1 MVVLLLLVTGCE
13 RTDERPPVDTVD
25 APSPVTSV
33 DSLASPP
40 ELHGWNEAA
49 GPALFVPADVPDV
62 ALAIFPG
69 VAGVLPSD
77 AHASFD
83 GASLRGSRV
92 ELFAR
97 DGSVERAVVVVGDD
111 GDSAGECPG
120 WPRLALQS
128 PGGSLASHTWTVG
141 FIEGRGAPVPLD
153 SLEALASPDSIR
165 LTTEIARLASTIAS
179 EPDPAFSGLP
189 FSVRSARRFEVAP
202 GVEGLAAEVVRKITT
217 EANPREERTL
227 LIAERARGR
236 EGERYAFAYFERSA
250 GAEESVV
257 TPDVLAAVRIG
268 GATAPTLI
276 VSRDDGRTMRYGF
289 LERIRPGQWR
299 ARWTSAYSSC

>member
-1 MVVLLLLVTGCE
+1 M
-13 RTDERPPVDTVD
+13 D
-25 APSPVTSV
+25 APSPITIV
-33 DSLASPP
+33 DSLPAPR

-77 AHASFD
+77 AHTSFD
-83 GASLRGSRV
+83 GASLRGLPMD
-92 ELFAR
+92 LFAR
-97 DGSVERAVVVVGDD
+97 DGSVGRAVVLVGDD
-111 GDSAGECPG
+111 GESVGECPG
-120 WPRLALQS
+120 WPRLGLRS
-128 PGGSLASHTWTVG
+128 TGGSPAPQNWTVG
-141 FIEGRGAPVPLD
+141 FMEGHGAPVPLD

-165 LTTEIARLASTIAS
+165 LTTEIARLASMIPS

-189 FSVRSARRFEVAP
+189 FAVRSARRFEVAP
-202 GVEGLAAEVVRKITT
+202 GVDGLAAEVVRKITT

-236 EGERYAFAYFERSA
+236 AGERYRLAYFERSA

-268 GATAPTLI
+268 RAAAPTLI

-289 LERIRPGQWR
+289 LERIRPGEWR